1 MFKSFVISFLGGRGA
16 GKVSDE
22 GSLKIKD
29 PTYTMT
35 SPSLPPSYTIHSPS
49 LDSP

>member
-29 PTYTMT
+29 PTYTMPPP
-35 SPSLPPSYTIHSPS
+35 PSPSYTIHSPS